1 MSSLVDSRSLS
12 TPDRG
17 RVPVNKV
24 IALTLVL
31 AVIAVLASPN
41 GPLGRFWR
49 PDPLSPTPT
58 AAQLP
63 LFILLNVAE
72 GLTFGGGISFLL
84 FGFARL
90 RAISPVSE
98 RATRIVHLAIAWSLF
113 NWWPHDSL
121 HIHVGMNLGGLLAIE
136 YGFHVTLMICGAI
149 MAWFF
154 VALLRDRTTA
164 QP

>member
-1 MSSLVDSRSLS
+1 MTTLTDTRSFA
-12 TPDRG
+12 TPDHTQ
-17 RVPVNKV
+17 VPWPKV
-24 IALTLVL
+24 IGLTLVL
-31 AVIAVLASPN
+31 GVIAVLASPN
-41 GPLGRFWR
+41 APLGGFWR
-49 PDPLSPTPT
+49 PDPLSPAPT

-63 LFILLNVAE
+63 LFILLNMAE

-84 FGFARL
+84 FGFPML
-90 RAISPVSE
+90 RAISPASE
-98 RATRIVHLAIAWSLF
+98 RLTRIVHLAIAWSLL

-154 VALLRDRTTA
+154 LVLLRGRTNLEL
-164 QP
+164 